1 MKNNQKLLNI
11 YAIKKF
17 YFFYVCIYKIYQ
29 ISKEVY
35 KKYEIE
41 IIDNG
46 KYFWINRGD
55 LEIESDYQNWAVIFD
70 KCDPEKQKYRYELM
84 LNTNFQPCRRV
95 VRSDLVERKIESG
108 RISSKKF
115 L

>member
-55 LEIESDYQNWAVIFD
+55 LEIESDYKNWAVIFD
-70 KCDPEKQKYRYELM
+70 KCEPEKQK
-84 LNTNFQPCRRV
+84 
-95 VRSDLVERKIESG
+95 
-108 RISSKKF
+108 
-115 L
+115 